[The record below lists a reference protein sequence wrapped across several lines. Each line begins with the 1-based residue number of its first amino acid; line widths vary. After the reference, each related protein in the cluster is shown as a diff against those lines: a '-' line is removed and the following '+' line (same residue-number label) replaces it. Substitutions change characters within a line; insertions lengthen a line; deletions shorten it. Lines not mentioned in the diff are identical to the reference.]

1 MAGGR
6 CEQASQLLVL
16 SPAPVGSP
24 WQQTPGPA
32 RQPQPCAGAL
42 THAGYQ
48 GEQGGQGHQGSL
60 PGERLVAQH
69 GWQRG
74 GSRVAHQLGG
84 CGQARHRGSTGVQ
97 EGGVGWAGAQ
107 ARIAGDARS
116 GWGRAGRAR
125 TVLEQTRQRQG
136 GSWRRHPPPPK
147 QQAQG
152 GAGARVS
159 KRLDDPT
166 PAITQQR
173 RGRGAH
179 LLQSATWRATCPPAL
194 HSSGRQPPC
203 SSPLQ
208 RSGVRWPGWPGGR
221 RGAQKPYPAHLG
233 VRAGRGARPGARL
246 PAAWLP
252 VRVDSC
258 QPK

>member
-24 WQQTPGPA
+24 WQQTPDPA

-48 GEQGGQGHQGSL
+48 GEQGGQRHQGSL

-107 ARIAGDARS
+107 ARIAGDARG

-136 GSWRRHPPPPK
+136 GSWRRAAAPAAAEAAGAGRRRGSC
-147 QQAQG
+147 QQAPGRSCSSDHTAEAGQG
-152 GAGARVS
+152 GSPAAKCNMAGHLPAGTPLFRAAAAMLLPVAAVRGALARVAWG
-159 KRLDDPT
+159 P
-166 PAITQQR
+166 QR
-173 RGRGAH
+173 RAET
-179 LLQSATWRATCPPAL
+179 LSRAAGCA
-194 HSSGRQPPC
+194 G
-203 SSPLQ
+203 
-208 RSGVRWPGWPGGR
+208 
-221 RGAQKPYPAHLG
+221 
-233 VRAGRGARPGARL
+233 RAGSLARRPLACRM
-246 PAAWLP
+246 AAS
-252 VRVDSC
+252 SC
-258 QPK
+258 R